1 MVEVHESQ
9 VAEQTMT
16 AINKLLDTYNI
27 MIANEK
33 VKEQNRY
40 KIEVLK
46 VFVFGIVIIIVSAM
60 LLLTPSKIDVKNTA
74 ESKSEVI
81 TSDMERQAKNS
92 NLGLKGS
99 FTNNRH
105 IFYRR

>member
-1 MVEVHESQ
+1 
-9 VAEQTMT
+9 MT

-46 VFVFGIVIIIVSAM
+46 IFVFGIVIVIVAAM
-60 LLLTPSKIDVKNTA
+60 LLLTPSKIDVKNVA
-74 ESKSEVI
+74 ESKSEVV
-81 TSDMERQAKNS
+81 TSDMER
-92 NLGLKGS
+92 
-99 FTNNRH
+99 
-105 IFYRR
+105 

>member
-9 VAEQTMT
+9 VAEQTMM

-60 LLLTPSKIDVKNTA
+60 LLLTPSKIDVKNVA
-74 ESKSEVI
+74 ESKSEVV
-81 TSDMERQAKNS
+81 TSDMER
-92 NLGLKGS
+92 
-99 FTNNRH
+99 
-105 IFYRR
+105 

>member
-1 MVEVHESQ
+1 
-9 VAEQTMT
+9 MT

-46 VFVFGIVIIIVSAM
+46 VFVFGIVIIIVAAM
-60 LLLTPSKIDVKNTA
+60 LLLTPSKIDVKNVA
-74 ESKSEVI
+74 ESKSEVV
-81 TSDMERQAKNS
+81 TSDMER
-92 NLGLKGS
+92 
-99 FTNNRH
+99 
-105 IFYRR
+105 

>member
-1 MVEVHESQ
+1 VEVHESQ

-33 VKEQNRY
+33 IKEQNKY

-46 VFVFGIVIIIVSAM
+46 VFVFGIVIIIVAAM
-60 LLLTPSKIDVKNTA
+60 LLLTPSKIDIKNVA
-74 ESKSEVI
+74 ESKSEVV
-81 TSDMERQAKNS
+81 TSDMER
-92 NLGLKGS
+92 
-99 FTNNRH
+99 
-105 IFYRR
+105 

>member
-33 VKEQNRY
+33 IKEQNKY

-46 VFVFGIVIIIVSAM
+46 VFVFGIVIIIISTILM
-60 LLLTPSKIDVKNTA
+60 SW
-74 ESKSEVI
+74 S
-81 TSDMERQAKNS
+81 
-92 NLGLKGS
+92 
-99 FTNNRH
+99 
-105 IFYRR
+105 

>member
-1 MVEVHESQ
+1 
-9 VAEQTMT
+9 MT

-60 LLLTPSKIDVKNTA
+60 LLLTPSKIDVKNVA

-81 TSDMERQAKNS
+81 TSDMER
-92 NLGLKGS
+92 
-99 FTNNRH
+99 
-105 IFYRR
+105 

>member
-33 VKEQNRY
+33 IKEQNKH

-46 VFVFGIVIIIVSAM
+46 VFVFGIVIIIVAAM
-60 LLLTPSKIDVKNTA
+60 LLLTPSKIDVKNIA

-81 TSDMERQAKNS
+81 TSDVEK
-92 NLGLKGS
+92 
-99 FTNNRH
+99 
-105 IFYRR
+105 

>member
-1 MVEVHESQ
+1 MEVHESQ

-33 VKEQNRY
+33 VKEQNKY

-60 LLLTPSKIDVKNTA
+60 LLLTPSKIDVKNVA
-74 ESKSEVI
+74 ESKSEVV
-81 TSDMERQAKNS
+81 TSDMER
-92 NLGLKGS
+92 
-99 FTNNRH
+99 
-105 IFYRR
+105 

>member
-33 VKEQNRY
+33 VKEQNKY

-46 VFVFGIVIIIVSAM
+46 VFVFGIVIIIVSAL
-60 LLLTPSKIDVKNTA
+60 LLLTPSKIQVKNVA
-74 ESKSEVI
+74 ESKSEVV
-81 TSDMERQAKNS
+81 TSGMER
-92 NLGLKGS
+92 
-99 FTNNRH
+99 
-105 IFYRR
+105 

>member
-60 LLLTPSKIDVKNTA
+60 LLLTPSKIDVKMLL
-74 ESKSEVI
+74 K
-81 TSDMERQAKNS
+81 AKA
-92 NLGLKGS
+92 
-99 FTNNRH
+99 R
-105 IFYRR
+105 

>member
-46 VFVFGIVIIIVSAM
+46 IFVFGIVIVIVAAM
-60 LLLTPSKIDVKNTA
+60 LLLTPSKIDVKNIA
-74 ESKSEVI
+74 ESKSEVV
-81 TSDMERQAKNS
+81 
-92 NLGLKGS
+92 
-99 FTNNRH
+99 TNDVEK
-105 IFYRR
+105 

>member
-1 MVEVHESQ
+1 VEVHESQ

-46 VFVFGIVIIIVSAM
+46 IFVFGIVIVIVAAM
-60 LLLTPSKIDVKNTA
+60 LLLTPSKIDVKNVA
-74 ESKSEVI
+74 ESKSEVV
-81 TSDMERQAKNS
+81 TSDMER
-92 NLGLKGS
+92 
-99 FTNNRH
+99 
-105 IFYRR
+105 

>member
-1 MVEVHESQ
+1 VEVHESQ

-33 VKEQNRY
+33 IKEQNRY

-46 VFVFGIVIIIVSAM
+46 VFVFGIVIIIVAAM
-60 LLLTPSKIDVKNTA
+60 LLLTPSKIDVKNVA
-74 ESKSEVI
+74 ESKSEVV
-81 TSDMERQAKNS
+81 TSDMER
-92 NLGLKGS
+92 
-99 FTNNRH
+99 
-105 IFYRR
+105 

>member
-1 MVEVHESQ
+1 MEVHESQ

-33 VKEQNRY
+33 IKEQNKY

-46 VFVFGIVIIIVSAM
+46 VFVFGIVIIIVAAM
-60 LLLTPSKIDVKNTA
+60 LLLTPSKIDIKNVA
-74 ESKSEVI
+74 ESKSEVV
-81 TSDMERQAKNS
+81 TSDMER
-92 NLGLKGS
+92 
-99 FTNNRH
+99 
-105 IFYRR
+105 